1 MGDDGLP
8 SCKGCDCSVGEDI
21 PCSFRGAIATQ
32 RNATAI
38 WGNAAP
44 ARSLP
49 HTSRRAERVH
59 RSPPLSF
66 LPSPL
71 SLLASPHQAPW
82 DALGCPR
89 GHGSHPAPSA
99 LISAPAASAITSF
112 PLNPF
117 QGINYTAGGGSA
129 RWGGL
134 SQVRRRQD
142 HIARGKTPLLQPR
155 EAQGDPPRGLKA
167 AWVTVWGGSNFDLQD
182 AGAIWGCN
190 LQDLG
195 VQGHYL
201 GGAIPNRR
209 QPQAG
214 DATVVWRK
222 L

>member
-155 EAQGDPPRGLKA
+155 EPRGRHEETPPGLEGSLGHGL
-167 AWVTVWGGSNFDLQD
+167 GGFKLRP
-182 AGAIWGCN
+182 AGCRHN
-190 LQDLG
+190 LG

-201 GGAIPNRR
+201 GDAIPNRR